1 MKRTPWEVRKVN
13 SNSRFHRELRKSL
26 SLSVIQ
32 KNALFGSLL
41 GDGCLITNPSMTN
54 YRLQIEQSAKQKD
67 YVFWKYEIFKNFVL
81 APPKYL
87 SRTRSWKFRTISHKD
102 FLPFRAMFYKNG
114 TKILPR
120 DLSFL
125 KDSLVLAIWFMDD
138 GCLDRNSGY
147 ILNTQ
152 NFTLNENKR
161 LMKALI
167 GDLGIR
173 NISLHRDKKYYRL
186 FVRKKSMAAF
196 MDLFFV
202 YMQPSMQ
209 YKIDFS
215 NPVETCSRFPL
226 TGGAGRIENS
236 RNSL

>member
-13 SNSRFHRELRKSL
+13 SNSQFHRELRKSL
-26 SLSVIQ
+26 SLSAVQ
-32 KNALFGSLL
+32 KNALWGSLL

-81 APPKYL
+81 TPPKYL
-87 SRTRSWKFRTISHKD
+87 SRTRSWKFRTISHED
-102 FLPFRAMFYKNG
+102 FLPFREMFYKNG
-114 TKILPR
+114 TKILPK

-125 KDSLVLAIWFMDD
+125 KDPLVLAIWFMDD
-138 GCLDRNSGY
+138 GCLDRKSGY

-152 NFTLNENKR
+152 NFTFAENKR
-161 LMKALI
+161 LMEALANN
-167 GDLGIR
+167 LGLKY
-173 NISLHRDKKYYRL
+173 ISIHHDRKYYRL
-186 FVRKKSMAAF
+186 YVRKRSMITF
-196 MDLFFV
+196 RELFLT

-215 NPVETCSRFPL
+215 NPVETCSRL
-226 TGGAGRIENS
+226 
-236 RNSL
+236 

>member
-26 SLSVIQ
+26 SLSVVQ
-32 KNALFGSLL
+32 KNALLGSLL

-81 APPKYL
+81 TPPKDL
-87 SRTRSWKFRTISHKD
+87 ARTNSEKVRTVSHRD
-102 FLPFRAMFYKNG
+102 FLPFREMFYKNG

-125 KDSLVLAIWFMDD
+125 KDPLVLAIWFMDD

-152 NFTLNENKR
+152 NFTFAENKR
-161 LMKALI
+161 LMAALVNN
-167 GDLGIR
+167 LGLQY
-173 NISLHRDKKYYRL
+173 ISIHHDRKYYRL
-186 FVRKKSMAAF
+186 YVRKRSMVAF
-196 MDLFFV
+196 RDLFLT
-202 YMQPSMQ
+202 YIQPSMQ

-215 NPVETCSRFPL
+215 NPVETCSRL
-226 TGGAGRIENS
+226 
-236 RNSL
+236 